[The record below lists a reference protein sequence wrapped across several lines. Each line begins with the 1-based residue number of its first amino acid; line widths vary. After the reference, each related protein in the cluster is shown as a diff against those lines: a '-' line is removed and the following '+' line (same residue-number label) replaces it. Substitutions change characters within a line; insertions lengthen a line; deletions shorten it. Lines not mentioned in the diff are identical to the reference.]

1 MRIFEA
7 AATGNVQNI
16 EAPDPADYSSQEEYE
31 QAVED
36 YENEVKNSSR
46 STGSQSTSLGS
57 GQFLSAGLKDK
68 YKSNTG
74 YENFRKYFND
84 LSPNIVQDCLS
95 TFDSQADLAMQQ
107 TIAEAL
113 YGSGRATVNINELQG
128 ILSSKGITVSTEYVS
143 AQYRVDEFA
152 VGGDGYVTNGAITV
166 MTFKDANGG
175 EIKIADANGNAALE
189 TDELFMN
196 EILGGITTDI
206 GNMGTAPVG
215 GLEEEEDPLKQ
226 KMDELLKDITSHD
239 SSKTNTNKENNDNT
253 QETEF
258 SEDDKQQIKAAYEYA
273 LEELEKENPEASD
286 SELEELA
293 ENYVRTAL
301 GVSYDV
307 SLSNIL

>member
-36 YENEVKNSSR
+36 YENEVKNSSS

-206 GNMGTAPVG
+206 GNLPAADAESEGVIEAEDISHELYDMLRDVDKPNKTSTSNQKK
-215 GLEEEEDPLKQ
+215 EEDSETMTEEDYNEIRNEAIEKAKKELK
-226 KMDELLKDITSHD
+226 E
-239 SSKTNTNKENNDNT
+239 
-253 QETEF
+253 
-258 SEDDKQQIKAAYEYA
+258 
-273 LEELEKENPEASD
+273 ENPELSD
-286 SELEELA
+286 TEIEKMA
-293 ENYVRTAL
+293 EHLVDTAIL
-301 GVSYDV
+301 LPEDV
-307 SLSNIL
+307 Q

>member
-36 YENEVKNSSR
+36 YENAVKNSSS

-206 GNMGTAPVG
+206 GNLPAADAESEGVIEAEDISHELYDMLRDVDKPNKTSTSNQK
-215 GLEEEEDPLKQ
+215 EEDSETMTEEDYNEIRNEAIEKAKKELK
-226 KMDELLKDITSHD
+226 E
-239 SSKTNTNKENNDNT
+239 
-253 QETEF
+253 
-258 SEDDKQQIKAAYEYA
+258 
-273 LEELEKENPEASD
+273 ENPELSD
-286 SELEELA
+286 TEIEKMA
-293 ENYVRTAL
+293 EHLVDTAIL
-301 GVSYDV
+301 LPEDV
-307 SLSNIL
+307 Q

>member
-36 YENEVKNSSR
+36 YENEVKNSSS

-128 ILSSKGITVSTEYVS
+128 ILSSKVITVSTEYVS

-206 GNMGTAPVG
+206 GNLPTTNAESEGVIEAEDISHELYDMLRDVDKPNKTSTSNQK
-215 GLEEEEDPLKQ
+215 EEEDSETMTEEDYNEIRNEAIEKAKKELK
-226 KMDELLKDITSHD
+226 E
-239 SSKTNTNKENNDNT
+239 
-253 QETEF
+253 
-258 SEDDKQQIKAAYEYA
+258 
-273 LEELEKENPEASD
+273 ENPELSD
-286 SELEELA
+286 TEIEEMA
-293 ENYVRTAL
+293 EHLVDTAIL
-301 GVSYDV
+301 LPEDV
-307 SLSNIL
+307 Q

>member
-36 YENEVKNSSR
+36 YENEVKNSSS

-113 YGSGRATVNINELQG
+113 YGSGSATVNINELQG

-206 GNMGTAPVG
+206 GNLPATNAESEGVIEAEDISHELYDMLRDVDKPNKTSTSNQK
-215 GLEEEEDPLKQ
+215 EEEDSET
-226 KMDELLKDITSHD
+226 MTEEDY
-239 SSKTNTNKENNDNT
+239 NK
-253 QETEF
+253 
-258 SEDDKQQIKAAYEYA
+258 K
-273 LEELEKENPEASD
+273 
-286 SELEELA
+286 
-293 ENYVRTAL
+293 R
-301 GVSYDV
+301 
-307 SLSNIL
+307 SNRKS

>member
-36 YENEVKNSSR
+36 YENEVKNSSS

-206 GNMGTAPVG
+206 GNLPAADAESEGVIEAEDISHELYDMLRDVDKPNKTSTSNQK
-215 GLEEEEDPLKQ
+215 EEEDSETMTEEDYNEIRNEAIEKAKKELK
-226 KMDELLKDITSHD
+226 E
-239 SSKTNTNKENNDNT
+239 
-253 QETEF
+253 
-258 SEDDKQQIKAAYEYA
+258 
-273 LEELEKENPEASD
+273 ENPELSD
-286 SELEELA
+286 TEIEKMA
-293 ENYVRTAL
+293 EHLVDTAIL
-301 GVSYDV
+301 LPEDV
-307 SLSNIL
+307 Q

>member
-36 YENEVKNSSR
+36 YENEVKNSSS

-206 GNMGTAPVG
+206 GNLPVADAESEG
-215 GLEEEEDPLKQ
+215 VIEAEDISHELYDMLRDVDKPNKTSTSNQKEEEDSETMTEEDYNEIRNEAIEKAKKELK
-226 KMDELLKDITSHD
+226 E
-239 SSKTNTNKENNDNT
+239 
-253 QETEF
+253 
-258 SEDDKQQIKAAYEYA
+258 
-273 LEELEKENPEASD
+273 ENPELSD
-286 SELEELA
+286 TEIEKMA
-293 ENYVRTAL
+293 EHLVDTAIL
-301 GVSYDV
+301 LPEDV
-307 SLSNIL
+307 Q

>member
-36 YENEVKNSSR
+36 YENEVKNSSS

-206 GNMGTAPVG
+206 GNLPAADAESEGVIEAEDISHELYDMLRDVDKPNKTSTSNQT
-215 GLEEEEDPLKQ
+215 EEDSETMTEEDYNEIRNEAIEKAKKELK
-226 KMDELLKDITSHD
+226 E
-239 SSKTNTNKENNDNT
+239 
-253 QETEF
+253 
-258 SEDDKQQIKAAYEYA
+258 
-273 LEELEKENPEASD
+273 ENPELSD
-286 SELEELA
+286 TEIEKMA
-293 ENYVRTAL
+293 EHLVDTAIL
-301 GVSYDV
+301 LPEDV
-307 SLSNIL
+307 Q

>member
-36 YENEVKNSSR
+36 YENEVKNSSS
-46 STGSQSTSLGS
+46 STGTQSTSLGS

-206 GNMGTAPVG
+206 GNLPAADAESEGVIEAEDISHELYDMLRDVDKPNKTSTSNQK
-215 GLEEEEDPLKQ
+215 EEEDSETMTEEDYNEIRNEAIEKAKKELK
-226 KMDELLKDITSHD
+226 E
-239 SSKTNTNKENNDNT
+239 
-253 QETEF
+253 
-258 SEDDKQQIKAAYEYA
+258 
-273 LEELEKENPEASD
+273 ENPELSD
-286 SELEELA
+286 TEIEKMA
-293 ENYVRTAL
+293 EHLVDTAIL
-301 GVSYDV
+301 LPEDV
-307 SLSNIL
+307 Q

>member
-36 YENEVKNSSR
+36 YENEVKNSSS

-206 GNMGTAPVG
+206 GNLPAADAESEGVIEAEDISHELYDMLRDVDKPNKTSTSNQK
-215 GLEEEEDPLKQ
+215 EEDSETMTEEDYNEIRNEAIEKAKKELK
-226 KMDELLKDITSHD
+226 E
-239 SSKTNTNKENNDNT
+239 
-253 QETEF
+253 
-258 SEDDKQQIKAAYEYA
+258 
-273 LEELEKENPEASD
+273 ENPELSD
-286 SELEELA
+286 TELFF
-293 ENYVRTAL
+293 
-301 GVSYDV
+301 
-307 SLSNIL
+307 

>member
-36 YENEVKNSSR
+36 YENEVKNSSS

-206 GNMGTAPVG
+206 GNLPAADAESEGVIEAEDISHELYDMLRDVDKPNKTSTSNQK
-215 GLEEEEDPLKQ
+215 EEDSETMTEEDYNEIRNEAIEEAKKELK
-226 KMDELLKDITSHD
+226 E
-239 SSKTNTNKENNDNT
+239 
-253 QETEF
+253 
-258 SEDDKQQIKAAYEYA
+258 
-273 LEELEKENPEASD
+273 ENPELSD
-286 SELEELA
+286 TEIEKMA
-293 ENYVRTAL
+293 EHLVDTAIL
-301 GVSYDV
+301 LPEDV
-307 SLSNIL
+307 Q

>member
-36 YENEVKNSSR
+36 YENEVKNSSS

-206 GNMGTAPVG
+206 GNLPAADAESEGVIEAEDISHELYDMLRDVDKPNKTSTSNQK
-215 GLEEEEDPLKQ
+215 EEDSETMTEEDYNEIRNEAIEKAKKELK
-226 KMDELLKDITSHD
+226 E
-239 SSKTNTNKENNDNT
+239 
-253 QETEF
+253 
-258 SEDDKQQIKAAYEYA
+258 
-273 LEELEKENPEASD
+273 ENPELSD
-286 SELEELA
+286 TEIEEMA
-293 ENYVRTAL
+293 EHLVDTAIL
-301 GVSYDV
+301 LPEDV
-307 SLSNIL
+307 Q

>member
-36 YENEVKNSSR
+36 YENEVKNSSS

-95 TFDSQADLAMQQ
+95 TFVSQADLAMQQ

-206 GNMGTAPVG
+206 GNLPAADAESEGVIEAEDISHELYDMLRDVDKPNKTSTSNQT
-215 GLEEEEDPLKQ
+215 EEDSETMTEEDYNEIRNEAIEKAKKELK
-226 KMDELLKDITSHD
+226 E
-239 SSKTNTNKENNDNT
+239 
-253 QETEF
+253 
-258 SEDDKQQIKAAYEYA
+258 
-273 LEELEKENPEASD
+273 ENPELSD
-286 SELEELA
+286 TEIEKMA
-293 ENYVRTAL
+293 EHLVDTAIL
-301 GVSYDV
+301 LPEDV
-307 SLSNIL
+307 Q

>member
-36 YENEVKNSSR
+36 YENEVKNSSS

-206 GNMGTAPVG
+206 GNLPAADAESEGVIEAEDISHELYDMLRDVDKPNKTSTSNQT
-215 GLEEEEDPLKQ
+215 EEDSETMTEEDYNEIRNEAIEKAKKELK
-226 KMDELLKDITSHD
+226 E
-239 SSKTNTNKENNDNT
+239 
-253 QETEF
+253 
-258 SEDDKQQIKAAYEYA
+258 
-273 LEELEKENPEASD
+273 ENPELSD
-286 SELEELA
+286 TEKEKMA
-293 ENYVRTAL
+293 EHLVDTAIL
-301 GVSYDV
+301 LPEDV
-307 SLSNIL
+307 Q

>member
-7 AATGNVQNI
+7 AATGNIQNI

-36 YENEVKNSSR
+36 YENEVKNSSS

>member
-36 YENEVKNSSR
+36 YENEVKNSSS

-206 GNMGTAPVG
+206 GNLPAADAESEGVIEAEDISHELYDMLRDVDKPNKTSTSNQK
-215 GLEEEEDPLKQ
+215 EEEDSETMTEEDYNEIRNEAIEEAKKELK
-226 KMDELLKDITSHD
+226 E
-239 SSKTNTNKENNDNT
+239 
-253 QETEF
+253 
-258 SEDDKQQIKAAYEYA
+258 
-273 LEELEKENPEASD
+273 ENPELSD
-286 SELEELA
+286 TEIEKMA
-293 ENYVRTAL
+293 EHLVDTAIL
-301 GVSYDV
+301 LPEDV
-307 SLSNIL
+307 Q

>member
-36 YENEVKNSSR
+36 YENEVKNSSS

-84 LSPNIVQDCLS
+84 LSQNIVQDCLS

-206 GNMGTAPVG
+206 GNLPAADAESEGVIEAEDISHELYDMLRDVDKPNKTSTSNQK
-215 GLEEEEDPLKQ
+215 EEEDSETMTEEDYNEIRNEAIEEAKKELK
-226 KMDELLKDITSHD
+226 E
-239 SSKTNTNKENNDNT
+239 
-253 QETEF
+253 
-258 SEDDKQQIKAAYEYA
+258 
-273 LEELEKENPEASD
+273 ENPELSD
-286 SELEELA
+286 TEIEKMA
-293 ENYVRTAL
+293 EHLVDTAIL
-301 GVSYDV
+301 LPEDV
-307 SLSNIL
+307 Q

>member
-36 YENEVKNSSR
+36 YENEVKNSSS
-46 STGSQSTSLGS
+46 STGTQSTSLGS

-206 GNMGTAPVG
+206 GNLPAADAESEGVIEAEDISHELYDMLRDVDKPNKTSTSNQK
-215 GLEEEEDPLKQ
+215 EEEDSETMTEEDYNEIRNEAIEEAKKELK
-226 KMDELLKDITSHD
+226 E
-239 SSKTNTNKENNDNT
+239 
-253 QETEF
+253 
-258 SEDDKQQIKAAYEYA
+258 
-273 LEELEKENPEASD
+273 ENPELSD
-286 SELEELA
+286 TEIEKMA
-293 ENYVRTAL
+293 EHLVDTAIL
-301 GVSYDV
+301 LPEDV
-307 SLSNIL
+307 Q

>member
-31 QAVED
+31 QAVEE
-36 YENEVKNSSR
+36 YENEVKNSSS

-286 SELEELA
+286 FELEELA

>member
-16 EAPDPADYSSQEEYE
+16 EAPDPADYKYE

-36 YENEVKNSSR
+36 YENEVKNSSS

>member
-31 QAVED
+31 QAVEE
-36 YENEVKNSSR
+36 YENEVKNSSS

-206 GNMGTAPVG
+206 GNLPAADAESEGVIEAEDISHELYDMLRDVDKPNKTSTSNQK
-215 GLEEEEDPLKQ
+215 EEDSETMTEEDYNEIRNEAIEKAKKELK
-226 KMDELLKDITSHD
+226 E
-239 SSKTNTNKENNDNT
+239 
-253 QETEF
+253 
-258 SEDDKQQIKAAYEYA
+258 
-273 LEELEKENPEASD
+273 ENPELSD
-286 SELEELA
+286 TEIEKMA
-293 ENYVRTAL
+293 EHLVDTAIL
-301 GVSYDV
+301 LPEDV
-307 SLSNIL
+307 Q

>member
-36 YENEVKNSSR
+36 YENEVKNSSS

-206 GNMGTAPVG
+206 GNHPAADAESEGVIEAEDISHELYDMLRDVDKPNKTSTSNQK
-215 GLEEEEDPLKQ
+215 EEEDSETMTEEDYNEIRNEAIEKAKKELK
-226 KMDELLKDITSHD
+226 E
-239 SSKTNTNKENNDNT
+239 
-253 QETEF
+253 
-258 SEDDKQQIKAAYEYA
+258 
-273 LEELEKENPEASD
+273 ENPELSD
-286 SELEELA
+286 TEIEEMA
-293 ENYVRTAL
+293 EHLVDTAIL
-301 GVSYDV
+301 LPEDV
-307 SLSNIL
+307 Q